1 MGSNI
6 LQLLGVIIVFLLVLA
21 ATYYITKWIAKSG
34 VVQPQSKNI
43 KVIETFKIAPNKYIQ
58 IVEAG
63 DEYLVIAIGKDEVR
77 LLTKLTREQ
86 LKEMPSEQM
95 PSGISSESFKEILE
109 KWKKHIPKK

>member
-43 KVIETFKIAPNKYIQ
+43 KVIETFKIAPNTYI
-58 IVEAG
+58 
-63 DEYLVIAIGKDEVR
+63 
-77 LLTKLTREQ
+77 
-86 LKEMPSEQM
+86 
-95 PSGISSESFKEILE
+95 
-109 KWKKHIPKK
+109 